1 MFVHTEFFLVVISF
15 QISFQASAVTFTSIQ
30 DQSAYIV
37 QLRSCRMDNIM
48 WLRQDLTVGTYS
60 ASLNILGGAVAILF
74 VSLTLS
80 LMMAIKACLK
90 SVTSQLTEQNLQLR
104 EQRKLILKL
113 IHRLE
118 QGSLDVKET
127 VISKEGVPS
136 DHHQPQLHT
145 IVKPED
151 AQRILVLSELHAS
164 LSSRFERAS
173 RKIVRSLSSDACET
187 GTSPKWHAPQS
198 PDPQWRHREDAVVG
212 PLDEEL
218 SRTKNEVMR
227 FSLPKLTRQKPASR
241 FPKPH
246 DVAAVTCTSSLASE
260 KSTSKSPRLLGR
272 NYSSGTRF
280 DASKVQKRIKSAGG
294 RSPGAPRVCMD
305 TAGSPD
311 VPRCLGISSQAG
323 RSHFAHEQA
332 DSPVPQA
339 HLHLLGNSG
348 N

>member
-1 MFVHTEFFLVVISF
+1 M
-15 QISFQASAVTFTSIQ
+15 TFTSIQ

-90 SVTSQLTEQNLQLR
+90 SVTSLLTEQLREQRELNLQLR
-104 EQRKLILKL
+104 EQRELNLKL

-151 AQRILVLSELHAS
+151 AQRILVLSELRAS
-164 LSSRFERAS
+164 LSSYRADMDPPDEELS
-173 RKIVRSLSSDACET
+173 WAKSNMTSRSLSSDACET

-227 FSLPKLTRQKPASR
+227 FSLPKLQKPASR

-246 DVAAVTCTSSLASE
+246 GVAAVTCTSSLASE
-260 KSTSKSPRLLGR
+260 KSTSNSPRLLGR
-272 NYSSGTRF
+272 SYSSGTRF

-294 RSPGAPRVCMD
+294 GSPGAPRVCMASVARQD
-305 TAGSPD
+305 
-311 VPRCLGISSQAG
+311 
-323 RSHFAHEQA
+323 AHT
-332 DSPVPQA
+332 
-339 HLHLLGNSG
+339 LLMSRQTLQCIERNFTF
-348 N
+348 

>member
-1 MFVHTEFFLVVISF
+1 MPCMLQCRQQPCRRFLVVISF

-145 IVKPED
+145 LVKPED
-151 AQRILVLSELHAS
+151 AQRILVLSELRAS
-164 LSSRFERAS
+164 LSSYRADVDPPDEELSWAKNNMIS
-173 RKIVRSLSSDACET
+173 RSLLSSDACET
-187 GTSPKWHAPQS
+187 GTSPKC
-198 PDPQWRHREDAVVG
+198 
-212 PLDEEL
+212 
-218 SRTKNEVMR
+218 
-227 FSLPKLTRQKPASR
+227 KLTRQKSR
-241 FPKPH
+241 SPKPH
-246 DVAAVTCTSSLASE
+246 GVAAVRRTPCLASK
-260 KSTSKSPRLLGR
+260 KSMASNSPSLVRRSNNSGPSLVR
-272 NYSSGTRF
+272 RSNSSGTLF
-280 DASKVQKRIKSAGG
+280 DASIVQKRIESRKQSCGHDG
-294 RSPGAPRVCMD
+294 SGSRETSTHPSGDEGEGPSSGQRLNPRDEGTC
-305 TAGSPD
+305 
-311 VPRCLGISSQAG
+311 
-323 RSHFAHEQA
+323 
-332 DSPVPQA
+332 
-339 HLHLLGNSG
+339 SG
-348 N
+348 QQQQDEGT

>member
-1 MFVHTEFFLVVISF
+1 
-15 QISFQASAVTFTSIQ
+15 
-30 DQSAYIV
+30 
-37 QLRSCRMDNIM
+37 M

-145 IVKPED
+145 LVKPED
-151 AQRILVLSELHAS
+151 AQRILVLSELRAS
-164 LSSRFERAS
+164 LSSYRADVDPPDEELSWAKNNMIS
-173 RKIVRSLSSDACET
+173 RSLLSSDACET

-246 DVAAVTCTSSLASE
+246 GVAAVTCTSSLASE
-260 KSTSKSPRLLGR
+260 KSTSNSPRLLGR
-272 NYSSGTRF
+272 SYSSGTRF

-332 DSPVPQA
+332 Q
-339 HLHLLGNSG
+339 LHLLSNSG

>member
-1 MFVHTEFFLVVISF
+1 
-15 QISFQASAVTFTSIQ
+15 
-30 DQSAYIV
+30 
-37 QLRSCRMDNIM
+37 MDNIT
-48 WLRQDLTVGTYS
+48 WLRPDLTVETCS
-60 ASLNILGGAVAILF
+60 APLNISGGAVAILF

-151 AQRILVLSELHAS
+151 AQRILVLSELRAS
-164 LSSRFERAS
+164 LSSYRADMDPPDEELS
-173 RKIVRSLSSDACET
+173 WAKSNMTSRSLSSDACET

-246 DVAAVTCTSSLASE
+246 GVAAVTCTSSLASE

-311 VPRCLGISSQAG
+311 VPLPGGGASASVARQD
-323 RSHFAHEQA
+323 AHT
-332 DSPVPQA
+332 
-339 HLHLLGNSG
+339 LLMSRRNFTF
-348 N
+348 